1 MTWKSLDTP
10 GGVHLTRLSD
20 EQFEKIHAAC
30 LEVLGRIGVRVDL
43 EEARVLLK
51 KGGAQVEGNLVRVPR
66 RMVESALLSA
76 PKKVTLHNRR
86 GEPVMPMEGNPA
98 ASGRQDAIRLARS
111 QSGSRC
117 FFGPGSD
124 CLTIIDH
131 RNNERRKPLLQDVAE
146 GSRLCDA
153 LPDIDF
159 VMSMVLPSDVDATLA
174 DTYQMEAMLSNTV
187 KPILYVSYESQ
198 GLVNA
203 VEMAE
208 AVVGGADA
216 LREKPILT
224 CYINVVSGAVHNAE
238 SLRKLLYLSSK
249 GLPSLYIPGS
259 NAGVTSP
266 MTQAGAVALD
276 TAGALLGLVIAQLKR
291 EGAPY
296 IMSAMD
302 PAALDMRTM
311 VSPYAYPERGF
322 IRSVSQRYG
331 LPTLSL
337 AGATDSKVVDGQAA
351 AEAALTMLADVFMG
365 GNLIHDLGYLES
377 GLTYSFAQLVICEQ
391 MVDWIK
397 GFFREI
403 EVTDETL
410 ALDEI
415 ERAGAGG
422 MYLSSKH
429 TKKHF
434 KETWY
439 PDLFERG
446 SYTDWEKKGGQT
458 LLERA
463 SARVEKLL
471 AEHQPEPLPEDV
483 KVKLRKIVERAG

>member
-1 MTWKSLDTP
+1 MTWKSLNPSTP

-20 EQFEKIHAAC
+20 EQFEKIHAAS
-30 LEVLGRIGVRVDL
+30 LEILGRIGVRVDL
-43 EEARVLLK
+43 QEALDLLK
-51 KGGAQVEGNLVRVPR
+51 KGGAQVEGNLVRVPAK
-66 RMVESALLSA
+66 MVESALLSA

-86 GEPVMPMEGNPA
+86 GELVMPLE
-98 ASGRQDAIRLARS
+98 SD
-111 QSGSRC
+111 RC

-131 RNNERRKPLLQDVAE
+131 RTNERRKPLLQDVAE

-216 LREKPILT
+216 LRERPILT
-224 CYINVVSGAVHNAE
+224 CYINVVSGAVHNEE
-238 SLRKLLYLSSK
+238 SLRKLLYLSGK

-276 TAGALLGLVIAQLKR
+276 TAGALLGLVLAQLKR

-415 ERAGAGG
+415 ERASAGG

-483 KVKLRKIVERAG
+483 KAKLRKIVERAGDHG

>member
-1 MTWKSLDTP
+1 MTWKTLDPSTP

-20 EQFEKIHAAC
+20 EQFEKIHNAS
-30 LEVLGRIGVRVDL
+30 LEILGRIGVRVDL
-43 EEARVLLK
+43 EEARDLLK
-51 KGGAQVEGNLVRVPR
+51 KAGAQIDGNIVRVPHR
-66 RMVESALLSA
+66 LVESALASA

-86 GEPVMPMEGNPA
+86 GEPVMP
-98 ASGRQDAIRLARS
+98 LANNH
-111 QSGSRC
+111 C

-131 RNNERRKPLLQDVAE
+131 HTDKRRKPLLQDVAE

-153 LPDIDF
+153 LPNIDF

-224 CYINVVSGAVHNAE
+224 CYINVVSGAVHNTE
-238 SLRKLLYLSSK
+238 SLRKLLYLSGK

-276 TAGALLGLVIAQLKR
+276 TAGALLGLVLAQLNR

-351 AEAALTMLADVFMG
+351 AEAALTLLADVFMG

-397 GFFREI
+397 GFLREV
-403 EVTDETL
+403 EVTEETL

-458 LLERA
+458 LLQRA
-463 SARVEKLL
+463 SARVDKLL
-471 AEHQPEPLPEDV
+471 LEHQPEPLPEDV
-483 KVKLRKIVERAG
+483 KAKLRKIVERTGKKKQ

>member
-10 GGVHLTRLSD
+10 SGVHPVRAESPGPSGRNGLTRLSD
-20 EQFEKIHAAC
+20 EQFEKIHAAS
-30 LEVLGRIGVRVDL
+30 LEILGRIGVRVDL
-43 EEARVLLK
+43 EEARILLK

-66 RMVESALLSA
+66 QMVESALASA
-76 PKKVTLHNRR
+76 PKRVTLHNRR
-86 GEPVMPMEGNPA
+86 GEPVMPLEGN
-98 ASGRQDAIRLARS
+98 
-111 QSGSRC
+111 RC

-131 RNNERRKPLLQDVAE
+131 RTNERRKPVLQDVAE

-208 AVVGGADA
+208 AAVGGENT

-238 SLRKLLYLSSK
+238 SLRKLLYLSGK

-276 TAGALLGLVIAQLKR
+276 TAGALLGLVLAQLKR

-483 KVKLRKIVERAG
+483 KVKLRKIVERAEIRDQ

>member
-1 MTWKSLDTP
+1 MTWKSLDTM
-10 GGVHLTRLSD
+10 GGAHLTRLSD

-30 LEVLGRIGVRVDL
+30 LEILGRIGVRVDL
-43 EEARVLLK
+43 PEALDLLK
-51 KGGAQVEGNLVRVPR
+51 KGGALVEGNIVRVPR
-66 RMVESALLSA
+66 QMVESALLSA

-86 GEPVMPMEGNPA
+86 GEPVMPLEAN
-98 ASGRQDAIRLARS
+98 
-111 QSGSRC
+111 RC

-131 RNNERRKPLLQDVAE
+131 RTNERRKPVLQDVAE

-153 LPDIDF
+153 LPNIDF

-224 CYINVVSGAVHNAE
+224 CYINVVSGAVHNTE
-238 SLRKLLYLSSK
+238 SLRKLLYLSGK

-276 TAGALLGLVIAQLKR
+276 TAGALLGLVLAQLKR

-351 AEAALTMLADVFMG
+351 AEAALTLLADVFMG

-377 GLTYSFAQLVICEQ
+377 GLTYSFAQLAICEQ

-403 EVTDETL
+403 EVSDLTL

-415 ERAGAGG
+415 ERVGPGG
-422 MYLSSKH
+422 MYLNSKH
-429 TKKHF
+429 TQKHF

-439 PDLFERG
+439 PGLFERG
-446 SYTDWEKKGGQT
+446 SYTDWKKKGGQT

-471 AEHQPEPLPEDV
+471 AEHQPEPLPDEV
-483 KVKLRKIVERAG
+483 KGKLREIVERVAGKR